1 MKCESDFYGSVK
13 LSLQK
18 VHGRLSRINCFKE
31 NLSEGTFN
39 YPLPVSVGE
48 INCDR
53 YNILWNFAEYIVSCR
68 GVVQLG
74 VQILGITG
82 VVPLRLGLVSLSIN

>member
-1 MKCESDFYGSVK
+1 MRISSLKCGSGFYGSVK

-39 YPLPVSVGE
+39 NPLLASVGE
-48 INCDR
+48 TNCDR
-53 YNILWNFAEYIVSCR
+53 YKILWNFAEYIVGCR

-82 VVPLRLGLVSLSIN
+82 VVPLR